1 MTDNQYDSLFIITST
16 LSAIYYVSGIMS
28 SVYEDFSLSDAAP
41 SLVQEHLS
49 ILKESCTS
57 SLYPSS
63 IVGATTL
70 LCLSVHAIMQ
80 YFSMMLPESF
90 YSSLHVSG
98 LFSVLQGAYLSTV
111 TAFVVLA
118 AMKSTHATFLLVLTQ
133 PLNFFKLYSLATN
146 LGPLQRTSCA
156 FLIDAIAVGLL
167 LHHPSGGQTSTA
179 KLSSQK
185 ADARSSV
192 TDSRPLTQTIQ
203 QQLADVRP
211 RGDEILVSQRAVVE
225 WFLAAASPS
234 LLGPATVGL
243 IAPVSGMTRS
253 WVLNTLGRALA
264 MQDLVRTARAS
275 KQMRLALFCSKRF
288 PELIMAVCATI
299 DLTCLQVQLVVAHY
313 LEMQA
318 EEGGWDRV
326 KGATSVDQEVL
337 GHVRRWAEQRDRSY
351 FGRAVRLAL
360 QNKALRSLHGRL
372 RDLLGRKCLTREP
385 LTQSWAQVAVNATD
399 ALSLILVSALKEDT
413 SGEAA
418 HHVGAALISLVEMKL
433 VLAEFKAL
441 RTQSAATHRKAGWR
455 GRLLHDG
462 GRLGPLS
469 AATENGIRR
478 LLQSYRDLLPTLAL
492 PDKCQREVVRLLGE
506 LQTT

>member
-1 MTDNQYDSLFIITST
+1 
-16 LSAIYYVSGIMS
+16 
-28 SVYEDFSLSDAAP
+28 
-41 SLVQEHLS
+41 
-49 ILKESCTS
+49 
-57 SLYPSS
+57 
-63 IVGATTL
+63 
-70 LCLSVHAIMQ
+70 
-80 YFSMMLPESF
+80 
-90 YSSLHVSG
+90 
-98 LFSVLQGAYLSTV
+98 
-111 TAFVVLA
+111 
-118 AMKSTHATFLLVLTQ
+118 
-133 PLNFFKLYSLATN
+133 
-146 LGPLQRTSCA
+146 
-156 FLIDAIAVGLL
+156 
-167 LHHPSGGQTSTA
+167 
-179 KLSSQK
+179 
-185 ADARSSV
+185 
-192 TDSRPLTQTIQ
+192 
-203 QQLADVRP
+203 
-211 RGDEILVSQRAVVE
+211 
-225 WFLAAASPS
+225 
-234 LLGPATVGL
+234 
-243 IAPVSGMTRS
+243 
-253 WVLNTLGRALA
+253 
-264 MQDLVRTARAS
+264 
-275 KQMRLALFCSKRF
+275 
-288 PELIMAVCATI
+288 MAVCATI

-492 PDKCQREVVRLLGE
+492 PDKWQREVVRLLGE